1 MSSFNPKDSLRFA
14 GDVNVDKVLV
24 TTSRG
29 VAQNVMGQMLQL
41 QIFEDLFSPFI
52 TGSLI
57 LRDALD
63 LTNVMPFIGEE
74 FLELK
79 VSTPTVPGGILEGRF
94 HIYKMSDRTQI
105 GDRSVAYELHFISIE
120 SLVDTNKKVSKVF
133 SGKISDIVPTFVT
146 DKLDGLESNKKFI
159 VEPTRNS
166 IKYISNFWSP
176 VANLTFAAE
185 NSISETQSPSFL
197 FFENRDGFNFRSLDS
212 MYSGEVRQKFMYDKY
227 TRDNFPLGGNTL
239 NSLQD
244 YMRIGEYEIPTM
256 HDYMDRLR
264 SGMLSSRLIS
274 YDSTKKTYTAKN
286 YSAKARYETQKHLNE
301 HPLFSKNA
309 ISRPQAMQ
317 IFYPRAYE
325 TFTSFGD
332 TTNARILQERISVL
346 KMAEAQKLNISV
358 PGRLDYTV
366 GMLVDV
372 HMTKMQ
378 PIRGRETNDEIK
390 DKIISGKYL
399 VTAINHTISSEGHDC
414 HMELSKDSTLK
425 NVDSTTS

>member
-185 NSISETQSPSFL
+185 NSISETQ
-197 FFENRDGFNFRSLDS
+197 
-212 MYSGEVRQKFMYDKY
+212 
-227 TRDNFPLGGNTL
+227 
-239 NSLQD
+239 
-244 YMRIGEYEIPTM
+244 
-256 HDYMDRLR
+256 
-264 SGMLSSRLIS
+264 
-274 YDSTKKTYTAKN
+274 
-286 YSAKARYETQKHLNE
+286 
-301 HPLFSKNA
+301 
-309 ISRPQAMQ
+309 
-317 IFYPRAYE
+317 
-325 TFTSFGD
+325 
-332 TTNARILQERISVL
+332 
-346 KMAEAQKLNISV
+346 
-358 PGRLDYTV
+358 
-366 GMLVDV
+366 
-372 HMTKMQ
+372 
-378 PIRGRETNDEIK
+378 
-390 DKIISGKYL
+390 
-399 VTAINHTISSEGHDC
+399 
-414 HMELSKDSTLK
+414 
-425 NVDSTTS
+425 